1 MKKAIAIGDEELG
14 EMRDLGAFL
23 WFMSRSYPI
32 EAYVQYEKMVQ
43 GSEEKAEEKA
53 ADGVKAV
60 MDALKHMAEMLG
72 WNDPR
77 CKA

>member
-1 MKKAIAIGDEELG
+1 MKKAIVIGDEELS
-14 EMRDLGAFL
+14 EMRDIGAFL
-23 WFMSRSYPI
+23 WFMRNGYPI

-43 GSEEKAEEKA
+43 GSEEKAKEKA
-53 ADGVKAV
+53 ADGIKAV

-77 CKA
+77 SKA

>member
-1 MKKAIAIGDEELG
+1 MLKTIAIGDGELG

-43 GSEEKAEEKA
+43 GSEEKAKEKA
-53 ADGVKAV
+53 ADGIKAV
-60 MDALKHMAEMLG
+60 MDALKHMVEMLG
-72 WNDPR
+72 RDDPAS
-77 CKA
+77 KA